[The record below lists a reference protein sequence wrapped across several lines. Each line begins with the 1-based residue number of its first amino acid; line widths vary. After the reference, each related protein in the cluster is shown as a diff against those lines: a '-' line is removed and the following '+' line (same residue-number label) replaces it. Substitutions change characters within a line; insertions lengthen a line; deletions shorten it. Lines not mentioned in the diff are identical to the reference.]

1 MHCVCESFTGQPW
14 SPHFVF
20 SDIDPHRQVKP
31 ARLGDDALS
40 ERVYAAVSGLIKSQQ
55 LHGGDIIV
63 EMRLAEMLGVSRT
76 PLREALQKLEGEG
89 LVVRNGR
96 SFVVRSVGLAEYL
109 QSLKVREL
117 LEGEAA
123 AASAGKVPAEEI
135 AAARRNIDALLALP
149 VYSLERHWQSDD
161 EVHALITD
169 YCGNPVMGRM
179 INGLRMVTR
188 LYEATNLADRL
199 VPDSTEHLAI
209 VDALDAGDARAARH
223 KAQSHLRSLYKASI

>member
-1 MHCVCESFTGQPW
+1 ML
-14 SPHFVF
+14 
-20 SDIDPHRQVKP
+20 SDVDQQGQVKSG
-31 ARLGDDALS
+31 RSGDDVLS
-40 ERVYAAVSGLIKSQQ
+40 ERVYAAVSVLIKSQQ

-123 AASAGKVPAEEI
+123 AAGAGKVPADQI
-135 AAARRNIDALLALP
+135 ALVRRNIDLLLALP
-149 VYSLERHWQSDD
+149 VYSLEKHWQSDD
-161 EVHALITD
+161 EVHALVTD
-169 YCGNPVMGRM
+169 FCGNPVMASM
-179 INGLRMVTR
+179 INHLRMVTR

-199 VPDSTEHLAI
+199 VPDSTEHSAI
-209 VDALDAGDARAARH
+209 IDALEAGDARAARQ
-223 KAQSHLRSLYKASI
+223 KAQSHIRSLYKASI

>member
-1 MHCVCESFTGQPW
+1 M
-14 SPHFVF
+14 F
-20 SDIDPHRQVKP
+20 SDIDTRSQIQGGKQ
-31 ARLGDDALS
+31 GDDPLS
-40 ERVYAAVSGLIKSQQ
+40 GRVYGAVAGLIKSQQ

-123 AASAGKVPAEEI
+123 AAGAGRVPAEQI
-135 AAARRNIDALLALP
+135 ATVRANIDALLSAA
-149 VYSLERHWQSDD
+149 VYSLEKHFQSDD
-161 EVHALITD
+161 EVHALITA
-169 YCGNPVMGRM
+169 YCGNPVMGGM

-188 LYEATNLADRL
+188 LYETKNLADRL
-199 VPDSTEHLAI
+199 VPDATEHLAI
-209 VDALDAGDARAARH
+209 VDALESGDARAARQ
-223 KAQSHLRSLYKASI
+223 KAQAHLRSLYKASI

>member
-1 MHCVCESFTGQPW
+1 MIGDAEPQALVTS
-14 SPHFVF
+14 
-20 SDIDPHRQVKP
+20 
-31 ARLGDDALS
+31 ARSGDDALS
-40 ERVYAAVSGLIKSQQ
+40 ERVYGAVSALIKSQQ

-123 AASAGKVPAEEI
+123 AGSAGRVPPEVI
-135 AAARRNIDALLALP
+135 ATVRRNIDALLALP
-149 VYSLERHWQSDD
+149 IYSLEKHWQSDD
-161 EVHALITD
+161 EVHALVTD
-169 YCGNPVMGRM
+169 YCGNPVMGQM
-179 INGLRMVTR
+179 INHLRMVTR

-209 VDALDAGDARAARH
+209 IDAIEAGDARAARQR
-223 KAQSHLRSLYKASI
+223 AQSHLRSLYKASI

>member
-1 MHCVCESFTGQPW
+1 MLDFGFQQTAEKEPGAP
-14 SPHFVF
+14 
-20 SDIDPHRQVKP
+20 
-31 ARLGDDALS
+31 GDDALS
-40 ERVYAAVSGLIKSQQ
+40 DRVYGVVSALIKSQK

-63 EMRLAEMLGVSRT
+63 EMRLADMLGVSRT

-123 AASAGKVPAEEI
+123 ALGAGRVPAAAI
-135 AAARRNIDALLALP
+135 ATVRQNIDTLLAAP
-149 VYSLERHWQSDD
+149 VYLPSEHWQSDD
-161 EVHALITD
+161 EVHGLVTD
-169 YCGNPVMGRM
+169 YCGNPVLGRM

-188 LYEATNLADRL
+188 LYETANLADRL
-199 VPDSTEHLAI
+199 VPDATEHLAI
-209 VDALDAGDARAARH
+209 IDALESGDSRASRQ
-223 KAQSHLRSLYKASI
+223 KAQAHLRSLYKASI

>member
-1 MHCVCESFTGQPW
+1 ML
-14 SPHFVF
+14 
-20 SDIDPHRQVKP
+20 SDTDSADLQTSGP
-31 ARLGDDALS
+31 GEEALS
-40 ERVYAAVSGLIKSQQ
+40 DRVHGAVSGLIKSQQ

-89 LVVRNGR
+89 LVVRKGR
-96 SFVVRSVGLAEYL
+96 AFVIRSVGLSEYL

-123 AASAGKVPAEEI
+123 AGSAGRVPAQQIALVQANI
-135 AAARRNIDALLALP
+135 AALLELKE
-149 VYSLERHWQSDD
+149 YSLERHFQSDD
-161 EVHALITD
+161 EVHGLVCD

-179 INGLRMVTR
+179 IHALRTVTR
-188 LYEATNLADRL
+188 LYETANLADRL

-209 VDALDAGDARAARH
+209 VEAIERGDARAARQAARAH
-223 KAQSHLRSLYKASI
+223 IRSLYKASI

>member
-1 MHCVCESFTGQPW
+1 MLNEVEQPA
-14 SPHFVF
+14 
-20 SDIDPHRQVKP
+20 P
-31 ARLGDDALS
+31 AKAARPSDDALS
-40 ERVYAAVSGLIKSQQ
+40 ERVYAAVSLLIKSQQ

-96 SFVVRSVGLAEYL
+96 SFVVRAVGLAEYL

-117 LEGEAA
+117 IEGEAA
-123 AASAGKVPAEEI
+123 AASAGKAPPSEI
-135 AAARRNIDALLALP
+135 ATVRANIDALLALP
-149 VYSLERHWQSDD
+149 VYSLEKHWQSDD
-161 EVHALITD
+161 EVHALIID
-169 YCGNPVMGRM
+169 YCGNPVMSRM
-179 INGLRMVTR
+179 IKGLRMVTR

-209 VDALDAGDARAARH
+209 IDAIEAGDARAARQRTQLH
-223 KAQSHLRSLYKASI
+223 MRSLYKAAI